1 MASTGKLTD
10 LEGIVLSEIS
20 QAQEDI
26 VSVVYPVWDLEEEME
41 MEVRG
46 GGPLETWEEKEGREE
61 KG

>member
-1 MASTGKLTD
+1 MD

-41 MEVRG
+41 MEIRG